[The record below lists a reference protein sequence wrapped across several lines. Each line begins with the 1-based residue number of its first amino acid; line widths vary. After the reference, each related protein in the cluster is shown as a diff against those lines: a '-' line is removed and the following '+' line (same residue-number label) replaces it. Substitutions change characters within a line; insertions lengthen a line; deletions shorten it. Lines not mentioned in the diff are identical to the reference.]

1 VKVIRHHEPGAFS
14 HRVMAMLMRD
24 EAINNWM
31 VGLLTDLCSGA
42 RSIPSEQLLLLE
54 IQDDDGQAIAAA
66 ASTGEALVLTRMKPG
81 ELTALAAYLESENIV
96 LPKTAGPADTV
107 RIFASLWAERTGMKT
122 VVRLQ
127 TLIMQL
133 KDVATS
139 YSVAGELR
147 LAGAEDVELLTPWA
161 RGFSEELGMDVG
173 NPHHDVRTR
182 IERKRLYVWCNPGPV
197 SMAAL
202 AGPTPNGIRINF
214 VYTPMEFRRRG
225 YARACVSSVTRK
237 MLDAGKKFV
246 FLFVD
251 ANNPATNRLY
261 REIGYRPVSD
271 WEDWRFETR

>member
-1 VKVIRHHEPGAFS
+1 MKVIRHHDPEAFS
-14 HRVMAMLMRD
+14 HRVVAMLMRD
-24 EAINNWM
+24 EALNNWM

-42 RSIPSEQLLLLE
+42 RKVPSEQLLLLE
-54 IQDDDGQAIAAA
+54 IQSDDGHAVSAA
-66 ASTGEALVLTRMKPG
+66 ASTGEALVLSRMKSG
-81 ELTALAAYLESENIV
+81 ELTALAAHLNSERIV
-96 LPKTAGPADTV
+96 LAKTAGPADTV
-107 RIFASLWAERTGMKT
+107 RAFASLWAERAGMKP

-127 TLIMQL
+127 LLIMQL
-133 KDVATS
+133 NEVATS

-147 LAGAEDVELLTPWA
+147 LAGAEDVEHLTPWA

-182 IERKRLYVWCNPGPV
+182 IERKRLYVWCDPNPV

-225 YARACVSSVTRK
+225 YARAGVSALTQT
-237 MLDAGKKFV
+237 MLDSGKRFV

-251 ANNPATNRLY
+251 ANNPTTNRLY